1 MESGIAE
8 HCEGSQVQQIESV
21 VFDLDST
28 LCVPTQDDEAIHDA
42 IFESVG
48 VDPFFEPADF
58 YAVEFDALPEPESD
72 REHYELMYGAAAE
85 VAGADPDEALLRDLA
100 EATLEVMDND
110 AVTFRPGAEAAL
122 AYAREYYAV
131 GLVTAGSEAT
141 QTEKLDA
148 LGIRDAFDA
157 AVYCGPTDDVETKPD
172 PEPFEL
178 VLDELGVPAERAV
191 YVGDRLRGDVTGA
204 HNAGMQSVWVPL
216 GDVPTDPEVEPTHRL
231 DSLADLPDVV

>member
-1 MESGIAE
+1 
-8 HCEGSQVQQIESV
+8 VQPTEAV

-42 IFESVG
+42 IFERVS

-58 YAVEFDALPEPESD
+58 HAVEFDALPEPDSET
-72 REHYELMYGAAAE
+72 EHYRQMYEAAAD
-85 VAGADPDEALLRDLA
+85 VAGADPDDVVLRDLA

-110 AVTFRPGAEAAL
+110 AVTFRPGAEEAL
-122 AYAREYYAV
+122 AYAREHYAV
-131 GLVTAGSEAT
+131 GLLTAGSEAT
-141 QTEKLDA
+141 QREKLAA

-157 AVYCGPTDDVETKPD
+157 TVYCGPADDVETKPH

-178 VLDELGVPAERAV
+178 VLDDLGVRAERAV
-191 YVGDRLRGDVTGA
+191 YVGDRLHGDVTGA

-216 GDVPTDPEVEPTHRL
+216 GDEPTDPEVSPSHRL
-231 DSLADLPDVV
+231 DSLADLPEVV